1 MNGYEKF
8 CEYAE
13 KIKLLETVL
22 KGKGGPFLPVVPRI
36 LGGGKTKAEGFFEDR
51 PPASIERL
59 HEYARLDLNR
69 LNQETNRHF
78 PDELKEE
85 QVKAKQSIESLERS
99 LKTPDGWQRFA
110 REILFSLGDQ
120 SPGRSGKFIKGD
132 LELIFDAKSL
142 TWSWSLAGAYP
153 LVTKLPHDKEYV
165 IEGLHAAERRLQEAV
180 IQPEDFLQK
189 LKLAWALAQHF
200 SNTDQVLIKDVA
212 RLYLVAAQSD
222 GFWARPCKQTF
233 TDIAEANFVLNLTK
247 SIDVVRN
254 HFELEKATI
263 HQTKLGGKGKDVA
276 FDLPKRG
283 GLGTEPYSYIRPRT
297 AI

>member
-1 MNGYEKF
+1 MTGLEEF
-8 CEYAE
+8 CQYAE
-13 KIKLLETVL
+13 RIRLLEL
-22 KGKGGPFLPVVPRI
+22 LPKGGPLPPLISRI
-36 LGGGKTKAEGFFEDR
+36 VGKGKTRAEGFFDDR
-51 PPASIERL
+51 PPTIIERL
-59 HEYARLDLNR
+59 YDYAKLDITRLVSDVNR
-69 LNQETNRHF
+69 PF
-78 PDELKEE
+78 PDSIREE
-85 QVKAKQSIESLERS
+85 QVKARQQIDEIERN

-200 SNTDQVLIKDVA
+200 SSTDQVLIKDVA

-233 TDIAEANFVLNLTK
+233 TDMAEASFVLNLTK
-247 SIDVVRN
+247 SIDVVRS

-297 AI
+297 GI